1 MWLVCSFVLL
11 PSTSADLPSCSLS
24 RLSSS
29 IPRYVLLLRE
39 LKRHTPSDSA
49 ELEPL
54 NFALAKI
61 ESIAS
66 HVNESKRHVENMSKL
81 LDIQNRLQKND
92 FVLFR
97 PDRRLLREG
106 MLKRLK
112 EEYVLSESSNR
123 PAADYEMV
131 DQLFF
136 LFNDL
141 LLWTTPAFDIT
152 GSVELCKLSCLP
164 NQVASMQHTL
174 SLQVRGQPYAAD
186 MVFLCK
192 DANEHDQWMRF
203 LDAAIHTAN
212 ELVANPGVRMIQGSH
227 ARAASVV
234 LSPSPAPFNGASP
247 PAVDHPLSSASSA
260 ENYDAQQKHAQQAV
274 NAHELEI

>member
-1 MWLVCSFVLL
+1 MDRLLEVEGVLRRLKVLICSVL
-11 PSTSADLPSCSLS
+11 AF
-24 RLSSS
+24 S

-39 LKRHTPSDSA
+39 LKRHTPGDSP

-81 LDIQNRLQKND
+81 LDIQNRLQDNK
-92 FVLFR
+92 FVLFK

-112 EEYVLSESSNR
+112 EDYVLSDSSNR
-123 PAADYEMV
+123 PAAEHEMV

-141 LLWTTPAFDIT
+141 LLWTTPTFDIT
-152 GSVELCKLSCLP
+152 GSVELSKLSCLP
-164 NQVASMQHTL
+164 NQVASMQNTL
-174 SLQVRGQPYAAD
+174 SLQVRGKPYSAD

-192 DANEHDQWMRF
+192 DAEEHDQWLRF

-212 ELVANPGVRMIQGSH
+212 ELVANPGVRMIQGNH
-227 ARAASVV
+227 ARSGSSV
-234 LSPSPAPFNGASP
+234 LSPSPAPSHASP
-247 PAVDHPLSSASSA
+247 PSANSHPLSGASSA
-260 ENYDAQQKHAQQAV
+260 ENYDAQQKHAQRAV